1 MAVGSLD
8 LQLATLGLLASSAT
22 RALASRSTVNF
33 DFGWR
38 FAASVEQRFEAQCS
52 FEENMNFGQGSIW
65 AGPTASKEECCSECA
80 NRELCMSWDWNG
92 HLCYNKDNTVGA
104 KAQHGRWS
112 GRLGPSFTKN
122 ASFAWPGDQAV
133 PVQAQLAY
141 DDSSWEVVDAP
152 HDFGRE
158 RMESCLGGGRRR
170 RLSDESD
177 GALTAEPI
185 RQMQNCSGFYR
196 KHFSLPAAWRGGVT
210 YVYFEGVYHNSA
222 MWLNGKPLGAHENGY
237 TSFWRRIDTA
247 GVEFGDGSKNVLAIY
262 ANGNPGAG
270 FWYGGA
276 GLNRHQ
282 FLVHT
287 PQQIFLPPDRSWVH
301 ASDIGTITANSNQ
314 PGHGQRAT
322 ATLVAEGVIN
332 NGNDAAASGKA
343 MRVWVSAVFTM
354 DAAHRNNT
362 PVATA
367 VVGPFTV
374 TPGAAQNFSIHVTP
388 TDELELWSVARPF
401 LYTAQLQVHVGSAAS
416 PGEHAPTGNPNVL
429 DCWIAKTCLPT
440 AQ

>member
-1 MAVGSLD
+1 MAVVWPGLRI
-8 LQLATLGLLASSAT
+8 LAAYALGLASSAT
-22 RALASRSTVNF
+22 TLASRSTVNF

-38 FAASVEQRFEAQCS
+38 FAASAEQRFEAQCS

-92 HLCYNKDNTVGA
+92 HLCYNKDNAVGA
-104 KAQHGRWS
+104 KAEHGRWS
-112 GRLGPSFTKN
+112 GRLGSSFTKN
-122 ASFAWPGDQAV
+122 ASFAWPGDRAV

-158 RMESCLGGGRRR
+158 RMETCLGGGRR

-185 RQMQNCSGFYR
+185 RPMQNCSGFYR

-237 TSFWRRIDTA
+237 TSFSHRIDTA
-247 GVEFGDGSKNVLAIY
+247 GVKFGDGAKNVLAIY

-301 ASDIGTITANSNQ
+301 ASNIGKITANGNQ

-332 NGNDAAASGKA
+332 NGNGAATGGNAI
-343 MRVWVSAVFTM
+343 RVWVSAVFTM
-354 DAAHRNNT
+354 DAAHTNGT
-362 PVATA
+362 TTSTAGPVATA
-367 VVGPFTV
+367 SVGPFAV

-388 TDELELWSVARPF
+388 ELELELWSVARPL
-401 LYTAQLQVHVGSAAS
+401 LYTAQLQVHVGSVAS
-416 PGEHAPTGNPNVL
+416 PGE
-429 DCWIAKTCLPT
+429 
-440 AQ
+440 